1 MTPFGSRRR
10 AKRFALATAVLLALS
25 ACGGAEESS
34 PAPAPAP
41 EAAPAPAPE
50 PEPAEESQEAVP
62 VSVGLLFIN
71 ADAGMFIA
79 QDRGYFAEEGIEVT
93 FERFTSGAEM
103 VSLLATNNLDV
114 GSGSPTAGLYNSIRQ
129 DLDLRIVGSKSVV
142 IPPNFGGAA
151 IVVRQDLVDSGAV
164 EEIAD
169 LEGLTVAINQAGSTS
184 SNYVIRAL
192 ESAGLTKDDV
202 NFVEMPLPQ
211 MIPGFVNK
219 AIDAAWVFDPLRGV
233 MQQQGHAQELAGT
246 NTADTGPEDPTNL
259 MYYSADFAAD
269 TEVATRFMV
278 AHLRGLRDYYD
289 AIIAGTAEKEP
300 IYAIL
305 SGYTGI
311 DVNAY
316 PFMALS
322 GVDPDGDI
330 RAPALWRLQDEWM
343 RWGFMDQRSDLTDAF
358 DSSFL
363 DAALQELG
371 THGS

>member
-1 MTPFGSRRR
+1 MSGRFARRR
-10 AKRFALATAVLLALS
+10 NARFALVAAALLAVT
-25 ACGGAEESS
+25 ACAGTDTAEPAAE
-34 PAPAPAP
+34 PAPAP
-41 EAAPAPAPE
+41 APAPAPE
-50 PEPAEESQEAVP
+50 PEPEAALTP

-79 QDRGYFAEEGIEVT
+79 KDRGYFEEEGLDVT

-129 DLDLRIVGSKSVV
+129 GLDLKIVSSKSVV

-164 EEIAD
+164 TSIED
-169 LEGLTVAINQAGSTS
+169 LEGLTVAINMAGSTS

-192 ESAGLTKDDV
+192 ESVGLTKDDV
-202 NFVEMPLPQ
+202 SFVEMPLSQ
-211 MIPGFVNK
+211 MIPAFINK

-233 MQQQGHAQELAGT
+233 MQQQGHAQELPGT
-246 NTADTGPEDPTNL
+246 NTADTGPEDATNL
-259 MYYSADFAAD
+259 MFYSANFDGN
-269 TEVATRFMV
+269 TEAATRFMV
-278 AHLRGLRDYYD
+278 AHTRGLRDYYD
-289 AIIAGTAEKEP
+289 AIIAGTAEKDP

-311 DVNAY
+311 DVAAY

-330 RAPALWRLQDEWM
+330 RAPALWRLQDEWI
-343 RWGFMDQRSDLTDAF
+343 RWGFMDQRSDLTD
-358 DSSFL
+358 SFEGSYL
-363 DAALQELG
+363 DAALEELG
-371 THGS
+371 LHGS